1 MIHYIAIIEN
11 NQIKNLKLAT
21 GDNPAEGEQSDGT
34 TLVHIDFPI
43 ENKVKFIQENYW
55 DGEWKSRVSPPNKY
69 SSWNGTDWVWSMD
82 DLMRDVRKIRTNL
95 LYGCDWTQLPDSP
108 LTDEVKLEWQQY
120 RQELRDLQFV
130 SDDISSVDDVSWP
143 TPPQ

>member
-130 SDDISSVDDVSWP
+130 SNDISSVNDVSWP

>member
-1 MIHYIAIIEN
+1 MIYYIATIEN
-11 NQIKNLKLAT
+11 GQVKNLKLAT

-34 TLVHIDFPI
+34 TIVHIDFQI
-43 ENKVKFIQENYW
+43 TDRIDFIKTNYW
-55 DGEWKSRVSPPNKY
+55 DGEWKTRRSPPNDY
-69 SSWNGTDWVWSMD
+69 CSWDGSDWVWSMD
-82 DLMRDVRKIRTNL
+82 ALMRAVRKIRTDL
-95 LYGCDWTQLPDSP
+95 LYGCDLTQLSDSP

-130 SDDISSVDDVSWP
+130 SNDISSVDDVSWP

>member
-55 DGEWKSRVSPPNKY
+55 DGE
-69 SSWNGTDWVWSMD
+69 
-82 DLMRDVRKIRTNL
+82 
-95 LYGCDWTQLPDSP
+95 
-108 LTDEVKLEWQQY
+108 
-120 RQELRDLQFV
+120 
-130 SDDISSVDDVSWP
+130 
-143 TPPQ
+143 

>member
-130 SDDISSVDDVSWP
+130 SNDISNVDDVSWP

>member
-120 RQELRDLQFV
+120 RQELRDRQFV
-130 SDDISSVDDVSWP
+130 SYDISNVADVSWP

>member
-34 TLVHIDFPI
+34 TFVHIDFPI

-130 SDDISSVDDVSWP
+130 SNDISNVADVSWP

>member
-130 SDDISSVDDVSWP
+130 SNDISSVDDVSWP

>member
-55 DGEWKSRVSPPNKY
+55 DGECKSRVSPPNKY

-130 SDDISSVDDVSWP
+130 SNDISSVNDVSWP

>member
-1 MIHYIAIIEN
+1 MIHYIATIEN
-11 NQIKNLKLAT
+11 GQVKNLKLAT

-130 SDDISSVDDVSWP
+130 SNDISSVNDVSWP

>member
-69 SSWNGTDWVWSMD
+69 CSWDGTDWVWSMD
-82 DLMRDVRKIRTNL
+82 DLMKDVRKIRTNL

-130 SDDISSVDDVSWP
+130 SNDISSVGDVSWP

>member
-1 MIHYIAIIEN
+1 MIYYIATIEN
-11 NQIKNLKLAT
+11 GQVKNLKLAT

-34 TLVHIDFPI
+34 TIVHIDFQI
-43 ENKVKFIQENYW
+43 TDRIDFIKTNYW
-55 DGEWKSRVSPPNKY
+55 DGEWKTRTAAPNNY
-69 SSWNGTDWVWSMD
+69 CSWDGSDWVWSMD
-82 DLMRDVRKIRTNL
+82 DLMKDVRKIRTDL

-130 SDDISSVDDVSWP
+130 SNDISSVDDVSWP

>member
-130 SDDISSVDDVSWP
+130 SNDISNVADVSWP

>member
-69 SSWNGTDWVWSMD
+69 SSWNGTDWVWSICAVSKSG
-82 DLMRDVRKIRTNL
+82 RE
-95 LYGCDWTQLPDSP
+95 
-108 LTDEVKLEWQQY
+108 TDAH
-120 RQELRDLQFV
+120 
-130 SDDISSVDDVSWP
+130 
-143 TPPQ
+143 T

>member
-1 MIHYIAIIEN
+1 MIYQIATIVN
-11 NQIKNLKLAT
+11 SQIQTLRLSS
-21 GDNPAEGEQSDGT
+21 GDNIPEGVQEDGST
-34 TLVHIDFPI
+34 IVHIDFPI
-43 ENKVKFIQENYW
+43 ESNTDFINTHYW
-55 DGEWKSRVSPPNKY
+55 DGEWKTRSAPPHNHC
-69 SSWNGTDWVWSMD
+69 SWDGTDWVWSMD
-82 DLMRDVRKIRTNL
+82 DLMTDIRKIRTNL

-130 SDDISSVDDVSWP
+130 SNDISNVDDVSWP